1 MRQSANPNKPEEPES
16 HASQK
21 IDQPLLE
28 AWPTGYENCTFRVVD
43 GGVLL
48 SAKGMPTLFIQE
60 GRFSDS
66 KPSAKYKRMG
76 RLMVYPTAEGVSGG
90 SRDTLPS
97 GSAPSLE
104 ESNKAIVDIIN
115 GFGPTPL
122 RQALT

>member
-1 MRQSANPNKPEEPES
+1 LKALTCNELKSPASRPKPDRTLV
-16 HASQK
+16 K
-21 IDQPLLE
+21 
-28 AWPTGYENCTFRVVD
+28 AWPAGYENCTFRVVD

-60 GRFSDS
+60 GRLSDS

-76 RLMVYPTAEGVSGG
+76 RLRVYPTAEGVSGG

-115 GFGPTPL
+115 GPRRDRAMGL
-122 RQALT
+122 L

>member
-1 MRQSANPNKPEEPES
+1 MKALTCNELKSPASRPKPDRTLV
-16 HASQK
+16 K
-21 IDQPLLE
+21 
-28 AWPTGYENCTFRVVD
+28 AWPAGYENCTFRVVD

-48 SAKGMPTLFIQE
+48 SAKGMPTL
-60 GRFSDS
+60 FSDS

-115 GFGPTPL
+115 GPRRDRAMGL
-122 RQALT
+122 L

>member
-1 MRQSANPNKPEEPES
+1 MTQSASPNKPEEPES

-28 AWPTGYENCTFRVVD
+28 AWPAGYEQGSFRVVS

-60 GRFSDS
+60 GRLSDS

-76 RLMVYPTAEGVSGG
+76 RLMVYPTAEGVSGAAPEIP
-90 SRDTLPS
+90 SPAVPLPAS
-97 GSAPSLE
+97 
-104 ESNKAIVDIIN
+104 KRAIKRLSIS
-115 GFGPTPL
+115 
-122 RQALT
+122 